1 MIDPRK
7 QLAVMNLMLAGLLLS
22 YSVEYIM
29 KFTYTLVHVAG
40 QYFQ

>member
-7 QLAVMNLMLAGLLLS
+7 QLAIINLMLCGLLLS
-22 YSVEYIM
+22 YSVEYVAKSVI
-29 KFTYTLVHVAG
+29 LLAQVAG